1 MNEATTD
8 LPAAPQT
15 LQDLLDREA
24 IRDCLH
30 RYCRGIDRVD
40 EACLRSV
47 YWPDATDRHGP
58 YQGTATGFIEW
69 ALDKL
74 KDAPRGVHMLSNILI
89 DLRGE
94 VAGVESYFHALQ
106 VDRDAQGGLRENTL
120 VGRYVDRFEKRG
132 GQWRIAQRTV
142 VYDWIGQQAM
152 AEKSDEQAFGVR
164 QPNGARQPADPLYA
178 MLKGLPAR

>member
-1 MNEATTD
+1 MSTHD
-8 LPAAPQT
+8 LPAPAQT
-15 LQDLLDREA
+15 LQNLLDREA

-58 YQGTATGFIEW
+58 YQGTASGFIEW

-74 KDAPRGVHMLSNILI
+74 KDAPRGVHLLSNILI

-94 VAGVESYFHALQ
+94 VAGVESYFQALQ
-106 VDRDAQGGLRENTL
+106 GDRDAQGQPRESLL

-132 GQWRIAQRTV
+132 GEWRIAQRTV
-142 VYDWIGQQAM
+142 VYDWIRQQPM
-152 AEKSDEQAFGVR
+152 SGESDEARFGVR
-164 QPNGARQPADPLYA
+164 QPNGARQPADALYA
-178 MLKGLPAR
+178 MLAGL

>member
-1 MNEATTD
+1 MTPDPQA
-8 LPAAPQT
+8 LPAQACT

-30 RYCRGIDRVD
+30 RYCRGIDRCD

-58 YQGTATGFIEW
+58 YQGSATGFVEW

-74 KDAPRGVHMLSNILI
+74 KTSGRMVHMLSNILI

-94 VAGVESYFHALQ
+94 AAGVESYFHALQ
-106 VDRDAQGGLRENTL
+106 ADRDAQGQPQETMLC
-120 VGRYVDRFEKRG
+120 GRYIDRFEKRQ
-132 GQWRIAQRTV
+132 GQWRIAERTV
-142 VYDWIGQQAM
+142 VYDWMRQQPMSGQDDA
-152 AEKSDEQAFGVR
+152 SFFGVR
-164 QPNGARQPADPLYA
+164 QPNGGRQPDDPLYA
-178 MLKGLPAR
+178 MLQRL

>member
-1 MNEATTD
+1 MTSATHT
-8 LPAAPQT
+8 LPAAAHS

-30 RYCRGIDRVD
+30 RYCRGIDRMD

-58 YQGTATGFIEW
+58 YQGTASGFVEW
-69 ALDKL
+69 ALEKL
-74 KDAPRGVHMLSNILI
+74 KDAPRGVHMLSNIQI

-106 VDRDAQGGLRENTL
+106 ADKDEAGKPRETML
-120 VGRYVDRFEKRG
+120 LGRYVDRFEKRQG
-132 GQWRIAQRTV
+132 EWRIATRTV
-142 VYDWIGQQAM
+142 VYDWIRQQPMTAQ
-152 AEKSDEQAFGVR
+152 SDAQRFGVR
-164 QPNGARQPADPLYA
+164 QPNGARQPHDPLYD
-178 MLKGLPAR
+178 MLAGL

>member
-1 MNEATTD
+1 MSTHD
-8 LPAAPQT
+8 LPAPAQT
-15 LQDLLDREA
+15 LQNLLDREA

-58 YQGTATGFIEW
+58 YQGTASGFIEW

-74 KDAPRGVHMLSNILI
+74 KDAPRGVHLLSNILI

-94 VAGVESYFHALQ
+94 VAGVESYFQALQ
-106 VDRDAQGGLRENTL
+106 GDRDAQGQPRESLL

-132 GQWRIAQRTV
+132 GEWRIAQRTV
-142 VYDWIGQQAM
+142 VYDWIRQQPM
-152 AEKSDEQAFGVR
+152 SGESDELRFGVR
-164 QPNGARQPADPLYA
+164 QPNGARKPSDALYA
-178 MLKGLPAR
+178 MLAGL

>member
-1 MNEATTD
+1 MSTHH
-8 LPAAPQT
+8 LPAPAQT
-15 LQDLLDREA
+15 LQNLLDREA

-58 YQGTATGFIEW
+58 YQGTASGFIEW

-74 KDAPRGVHMLSNILI
+74 KDAPRGVHLLYNILI

-94 VAGVESYFHALQ
+94 VAGVESYFQALQ
-106 VDRDAQGGLRENTL
+106 GDRDAQGQPRESLL
-120 VGRYVDRFEKRG
+120 VGR
-132 GQWRIAQRTV
+132 
-142 VYDWIGQQAM
+142 
-152 AEKSDEQAFGVR
+152 
-164 QPNGARQPADPLYA
+164 
-178 MLKGLPAR
+178 

>member
-1 MNEATTD
+1 MNVPE
-8 LPAAPQT
+8 LPANAHT

-30 RYCRGIDRVD
+30 RYCRGIDRMD

-58 YQGTATGFIEW
+58 YQGTASGFIEW

-74 KDAPRGVHMLSNILI
+74 KDAPRGVHLLSNILI

-94 VAGVESYFHALQ
+94 VAGVESYFQALQ
-106 VDRDAQGGLRENTL
+106 GDRDANSQPRESML
-120 VGRYVDRFEKRG
+120 VGRYVDRFEKRAG
-132 GQWRIAQRTV
+132 EWRIAQRTV
-142 VYDWIGQQAM
+142 VYDWIRQQPM
-152 AEKSDEQAFGVR
+152 SGENDEARFGVR
-164 QPNGARQPADPLYA
+164 QPNGARKPLDALYA
-178 MLKGLPAR
+178 MLAGL

>member
-1 MNEATTD
+1 MSQTPSP
-8 LPAAPQT
+8 LPANAQT

-30 RYCRGIDRVD
+30 RYCRGIDRMD

-47 YWPDATDRHGP
+47 YWPDGTDRHGP
-58 YQGTATGFIEW
+58 YQGSASGFVEW

-89 DLRGE
+89 DLRGD

-106 VDRDAQGGLRENTL
+106 ADTDGQGQPRESML
-120 VGRYVDRFEKRG
+120 VGRYIDRFEKRG
-132 GQWRIAQRTV
+132 GEWRIARRTV
-142 VYDWIGQQAM
+142 VYDWIRQQPMSAD
-152 AEKSDEQAFGVR
+152 SDAQRFGVR
-164 QPNGARQPADPLYA
+164 QPNGGRQPQDPLYE
-178 MLKGLPAR
+178 MLAGL

>member
-1 MNEATTD
+1 MSTHD
-8 LPAAPQT
+8 LPAPAQT
-15 LQDLLDREA
+15 LQNLLDREA

-58 YQGTATGFIEW
+58 YQGTASGFIEW

-74 KDAPRGVHMLSNILI
+74 KDAPRGVHLLSNILI

-94 VAGVESYFHALQ
+94 VAGVESYFQALQ
-106 VDRDAQGGLRENTL
+106 GDRDAQGQPRESLL

-132 GQWRIAQRTV
+132 GEWRIAQRTV
-142 VYDWIGQQAM
+142 VYDWIRQQPM
-152 AEKSDEQAFGVR
+152 SGESDEARFGVR
-164 QPNGARQPADPLYA
+164 QPNGGRQPADALYA
-178 MLKGLPAR
+178 MLAGL

>member
-1 MNEATTD
+1 MSTHD
-8 LPAAPQT
+8 LPAQAQT

-24 IRDCLH
+24 IRDCLY

-58 YQGTATGFIEW
+58 YQGTASGFIDW

-74 KDAPRGVHMLSNILI
+74 KDAPRGVHLLSNILI

-106 VDRDAQGGLRENTL
+106 GDRDAQGQPRESL
-120 VGRYVDRFEKRG
+120 LIGRYVDRFEKRG

-142 VYDWIGQQAM
+142 VYDWIRQQPM
-152 AEKSDEQAFGVR
+152 SGESDEARFGVR
-164 QPNGARQPADPLYA
+164 QPNGARQPSDALYA
-178 MLKGLPAR
+178 MLAGL

>member
-1 MNEATTD
+1 MTAHR
-8 LPAAPQT
+8 LPAQAQT

-58 YQGTATGFIEW
+58 YQGTAQGFIDW

-74 KDAPRGVHMLSNILI
+74 KDAPRGVHLLSNILI
-89 DLRGE
+89 DVHGD
-94 VAGVESYFHALQ
+94 VAAVESYFHALQ
-106 VDRDAQGGLRENTL
+106 GDRDALGQPRETLL
-120 VGRYVDRFEKRG
+120 VGRYVDRFERRSG
-132 GQWRIAQRTV
+132 EWRIAQRTV
-142 VYDWIGQQAM
+142 VYDWIRQQPM
-152 AEKSDEQAFGVR
+152 SAEPDAARFGVR
-164 QPNGARQPADPLYA
+164 QPNGGPQPHDPLYA
-178 MLKGLPAR
+178 LLAGL

>member
-1 MNEATTD
+1 MSQTPSP
-8 LPAAPQT
+8 LPANAQT

-30 RYCRGIDRVD
+30 RYCRGIDRMD

-47 YWPDATDRHGP
+47 YWPDGTDRHGP
-58 YQGTATGFIEW
+58 YQGSASGFVEW

-89 DLRGE
+89 DLRGD

-106 VDRDAQGGLRENTL
+106 ADTDGQGQPRESML
-120 VGRYVDRFEKRG
+120 VGRYIDRFEKRG
-132 GQWRIAQRTV
+132 GEWRIARRTV
-142 VYDWIGQQAM
+142 VYDWIRQQPM
-152 AEKSDEQAFGVR
+152 AQMSGENDAQVFGVR
-164 QPNGARQPADPLYA
+164 QPNGGKKPQDPLYE
-178 MLKGLPAR
+178 MLAGL

>member
-1 MNEATTD
+1 MSS
-8 LPAAPQT
+8 AAPVLPKPATT

-30 RYCRGIDRVD
+30 RYCRGIDRMD

-58 YQGTATGFIEW
+58 YQGSATGFVEW

-74 KDAPRGVHMLSNILI
+74 KDAARGVHVLSNILI
-89 DLRGE
+89 DLRGD

-106 VDRDAQGGLRENTL
+106 ADRDEQGQPRETML
-120 VGRYVDRFEKRG
+120 LGRYVDRFEKRQG
-132 GQWRIAQRTV
+132 EWRIAQRTV
-142 VYDWIGQQAM
+142 VYDWIRQQPMSAD
-152 AEKSDEQAFGVR
+152 SDAQRFGVR
-164 QPNGARQPADPLYA
+164 QPNGARQPQDALYT
-178 MLKGLPAR
+178 MLAGL